1 MDVDAVTAVKKN
13 FEPSRHFL
21 LCCTKHSFKI
31 IGLTLVSCNSR
42 AKGIIVELPKA
53 FRQLNKNIIHIQ
65 SNGQADVLHKIHEDL
80 ELLKRDMAEIKEVIR
95 LEPELRDEV
104 IEQVQEARER
114 IAKGRFVSNEEILKE
129 FDLE

>member
-1 MDVDAVTAVKKN
+1 MA
-13 FEPSRHFL
+13 
-21 LCCTKHSFKI
+21 
-31 IGLTLVSCNSR
+31 
-42 AKGIIVELPKA
+42 
-53 FRQLNKNIIHIQ
+53 
-65 SNGQADVLHKIHEDL
+65 QADVLHKIHEDL

>member
-1 MDVDAVTAVKKN
+1 MA
-13 FEPSRHFL
+13 
-21 LCCTKHSFKI
+21 
-31 IGLTLVSCNSR
+31 
-42 AKGIIVELPKA
+42 
-53 FRQLNKNIIHIQ
+53 
-65 SNGQADVLHKIHEDL
+65 QADVLHKIHEDL

-129 FDLE
+129 FDLA